1 MAKKESLPAPA
12 SAMTEGYII
21 PDIYET
27 YLKNLPQGQQPC
39 ELMVAKESHA
49 LRSIIM
55 VVDNQEQVETIIDP
69 GLQII
74 AMADSVCHELGLIY
88 DPTIQLNMQL
98 VNGEIDRSLGLA
110 RNVPCRIGN
119 ITLYLQIHVIHS
131 PAYNILMGRPFDVL
145 TESIVKNYANE
156 DQTITIRDPN
166 TGQQATIPTIPRGSA
181 R

>member
-39 ELMVAKESHA
+39 ELMVTKESHA

-69 GLQII
+69 GSQII

-88 DPTIQLNMQL
+88 DPTIQLNMQS
-98 VNGEIDRSLGLA
+98 VNGEI
-110 RNVPCRIGN
+110 N
-119 ITLYLQIHVIHS
+119 
-131 PAYNILMGRPFDVL
+131 
-145 TESIVKNYANE
+145 
-156 DQTITIRDPN
+156 
-166 TGQQATIPTIPRGSA
+166 
-181 R
+181 